1 MPAQP
6 AQGPAR
12 RLDWPACLN
21 TRDLGGLPLRHGVT
35 RARMLVRS
43 DHIGKLNDAGRE
55 AMLGYGV
62 TTVIDLRSPDE
73 ILRSPSP
80 FAAGDGGGVRY
91 LHRPLVDDRD
101 MRNIGES
108 DDMLARYLTI
118 VDHRPSAFRDVF
130 EAVAEADAGV
140 VFHCFAGKDRTGL
153 VAAMLLELAGVAR
166 DDIAEDFA
174 ATDLQ
179 LAAQYEAWIAEADP
193 DRRAAFREEL
203 RCPPERILG
212 VLDHIDRG
220 WGGVASYLVA
230 AGVGGAAIDRLMKRL
245 A

>member
-1 MPAQP
+1 MPAPP
-6 AQGPAR
+6 ALGPIR

-21 TRDLGGLPLRHGVT
+21 TRDLGGLPLGRGLT
-35 RARMLVRS
+35 RSRMLVRS
-43 DHIGKLNDAGRE
+43 DHIGKLNGAGRE
-55 AMLGYGV
+55 AMLAYGV

-73 ILRSPSP
+73 IVRSPSP
-80 FAAGDGGGVRY
+80 FASGDAGGVRY

-130 EAVAEADAGV
+130 EALAQADAGV

-153 VAAMLLELAGVAR
+153 VAAMLLEVAGVAR

-174 ATDLQ
+174 ATDVQ
-179 LAAQYEAWIAEADP
+179 LAEQYEAWIAEAEP

-220 WGGVASYLVA
+220 WGGVASYLERSGLA
-230 AGVGGAAIDRLMKRL
+230 FGSIERL
-245 A
+245 ATRMA